1 MLSLPKERDKACFT
15 INKSDMQY
23 LFENFTFPPDQSF
36 TIRSERLEIK
46 KHTTLRCHI
55 NYEIALIENL
65 SGKRFIGDHIEE
77 FEGSEL
83 LLIGSYLPHCWQYYQ
98 VIDPQIQ
105 PHVFIV
111 HFFPDFL
118 GKELLE
124 KPEAKPLEGLFAKA
138 AKGILFT
145 GETLAVAK
153 TLLLQMHL
161 EKGLSRAALMLHLL
175 DTLAH
180 SKDQKILSTPGF
192 NAIDSSRD
200 ADKIN
205 RVYEYIFKNF
215 QHDIALSEV
224 ATLLHMT
231 PAAFCR
237 FFKLK
242 TNRTLID
249 FVKEVRIGYAA
260 KLLLD
265 GSHNVT
271 EACYKSGHNNISN
284 FNKHFKE
291 IKRLSPREFVKQY
304 RTTE

>member
-1 MLSLPKERDKACFT
+1 MFSLPKESDKTYFG
-15 INKSDMQY
+15 INKIDMQY

-36 TIRSERLEIK
+36 TVRSEQLEIRK
-46 KHTTLRCHI
+46 YTTLRCHI

-65 SGKRFIGDHIEE
+65 TGKRFIGDHIEE

-83 LLIGSYLPHCWQYYQ
+83 LLIGSYLPHCWQYYK
-98 VIDPQIQ
+98 VIDPKTQ
-105 PHVFIV
+105 PHVVIV

-124 KPEAKPLEGLFAKA
+124 KPEAKHLEELYAKA

-145 GETLAVAK
+145 GETIARAK
-153 TLLLQMHL
+153 TLLEQML
-161 EKGLSRAALMLHLL
+161 SEKGLSRAALMLQLL
-175 DTLAH
+175 DVLAH
-180 SKDQKILSTPGF
+180 AKDRKILSTPGF
-192 NAIDSSRD
+192 NAIESSKD

-205 RVYEYIFKNF
+205 RVYDYIFKNF
-215 QHDIALSEV
+215 QHDISLSDV
-224 ATLLHMT
+224 ASLLHMT

-265 GSHNVT
+265 GSNNVT

-291 IKRLSPREFVKQY
+291 IKGLAPRDFVKQY
-304 RTTE
+304 QATA